1 MMNVKQ
7 RHIIF
12 KTLILMGSI
21 MTILVISVA
30 CGQIKSNTTEQEM
43 HIKIGLA
50 FDSFV
55 VERWQ
60 REVEVLVAKATEM
73 GATVDVQIANE
84 SVEKQREQIQYLI
97 AERMDVIIVVPKDA
111 TALADVLSEARRNG
125 IKIIAYDRLV
135 IDTPVDLYISFDNV
149 GIGRGIS
156 ERLVSKLDALY
167 YEQRKENLAQ
177 NKPFNLLVIN
187 GDPKD
192 HNSTLLNKGFYETL
206 SPYVKSGKIKIVDE
220 IWALEWRES
229 YAKELVEKHLR
240 KGEHIDG
247 IIAANDVLATGAI
260 ETLAKWQLAGAVMV
274 VSQDA
279 ELSACQRIVE
289 KTQLATVY
297 KPIND
302 LAETC
307 AKIAINMAK
316 GEKVIAND
324 EIDNGS
330 GVIPYLK
337 LDTRVVDADNI
348 DAVIIQSGFHK
359 ESDVYINV
367 TREEEQNEK

>member
-1 MMNVKQ
+1 M
-7 RHIIF
+7 
-12 KTLILMGSI
+12 KTNKMSVILKSFTLLMLAVLVLI
-21 MTILVISVA
+21 TAVA
-30 CGQIKSNTTEQEM
+30 CQRVKAVSEEKEM
-43 HIKIGLA
+43 QIKIGLA

-60 REVEVLVAKATEM
+60 REVEVLVAKATEL

-84 SVEKQREQIQYLI
+84 SVEKQKQQIQHLI
-97 AERMDVIIVVPKDA
+97 AERMDVIVVVPKDA
-111 TALADVLSEARRNG
+111 TALEDVLSEARRNG
-125 IKIIAYDRLV
+125 IKVISYDRLV
-135 IDTPVDLYISFDNV
+135 IGTPVDLYISFDNV
-149 GIGRGIS
+149 GIGKGIS
-156 ERLVSKLDALY
+156 ARLISELDSVY
-167 YEQRKENLAQ
+167 YEQRKETLAQ
-177 NKPFNLLVIN
+177 KKPFNVLIIN

-192 HNSTLLNKGFYETL
+192 NNSTLLNKGFYDTL
-206 SPYVKSGKIKIVDE
+206 QPFIDNGKINIVDE

-229 YAKELVEKHLR
+229 YAKEVIEKHL
-240 KGEHIDG
+240 KNGEHIDG

-260 ETLAKWQLAGAVMV
+260 ETLAKWQLAGEVMV

-324 EIDNGS
+324 DIDNGS

-337 LDTRVVDADNI
+337 LDTVVVDANNI
-348 DAVIIQSGFHK
+348 EKVIIQSGFHQ
-359 ESDVYINV
+359 ESDVFINV
-367 TREEEQNEK
+367 NRETE

>member
-1 MMNVKQ
+1 MNISRRQVVY
-7 RHIIF
+7 
-12 KTLILMGSI
+12 KTLILLGMI
-21 MTILVISVA
+21 VCVLVTTVA
-30 CGQIKSNTTEQEM
+30 CEQNNSSPSEKQM
-43 HIKIGLA
+43 TIKIGLA

-84 SVEKQREQIQYLI
+84 SVEKQREQIKHLI
-97 AERMDVIIVVPKDA
+97 ADRMDVIVVVPKDA

-125 IKIIAYDRLV
+125 IKVISYDRLV

-149 GIGRGIS
+149 GIGKAIS
-156 ERLVSKLDALY
+156 KKLVAKLDDLY
-167 YEQRKENLAQ
+167 YEQRKENIAQ
-177 NKPFNLLVIN
+177 SKPFNLLVIN

-192 HNSTLLNKGFYETL
+192 NNSTLLNEGFYETL
-206 SPYVKSGKIKIVDE
+206 DPYIESGKIKIVDE

-229 YAKELVEKHLR
+229 YAKEVVEKHL
-240 KGEHIDG
+240 KNGEHIDG

-307 AKIAINMAK
+307 AKMAINMAK
-316 GEKVIAND
+316 GEKLIAND
-324 EIDNGS
+324 EIANGS
-330 GVIPYLK
+330 GLIPYLK
-337 LDTRVVDADNI
+337 LDTIVVDSDNI
-348 DAVIIQSGFHK
+348 DPVIIQSGFHK
-359 ESDVYINV
+359 AADVYMNV
-367 TREEEQNEK
+367 SPEE